1 MEFLVLGVSDNSA
14 MLEEFMPRVPMSYA
28 LLALPSPIIIGWRVV
43 LGLRTTGCV
52 CNLQI
57 KKQNIYA

>member
-28 LLALPSPIIIGWRVV
+28 LLALPSPIIIGWM
-43 LGLRTTGCV
+43 
-52 CNLQI
+52 
-57 KKQNIYA
+57 